1 MDAGPDAGQEAV
13 PVSDAF
19 PYLDFPWAPTAPAA
33 PPAESGCP
41 TCKVAKVCTK
51 DGDKAVVQG
60 DGSYVSSYDP
70 TAPHQ
75 DTLEEINKRIDDA
88 MAPWEIFN
96 GIFGGFD
103 PSMRESDMNFGD

>member
-13 PVSDAF
+13 PVSDPF
-19 PYLDFPWAPTAPAA
+19 PYLDFTPATPP

-60 DGSYVSSYDP
+60 DGSFVSNYDP
-70 TAPHQ
+70 SLEPHQ

-103 PSMRESDMNFGD
+103 PAMRESDMNFGD